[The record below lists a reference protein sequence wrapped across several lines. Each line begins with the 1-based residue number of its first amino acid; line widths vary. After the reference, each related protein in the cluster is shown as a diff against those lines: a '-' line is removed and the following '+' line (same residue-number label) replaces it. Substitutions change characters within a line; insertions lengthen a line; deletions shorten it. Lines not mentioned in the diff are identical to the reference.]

1 MLLFHGRRKEAMVQ
15 PREKIHSMANIL
27 RLGCDG
33 RLGMIV
39 PLFAQRLRVPHP
51 LLVVAGKR
59 AIFWGVL
66 FEWFDRLLNDHWYP
80 RLLLSVESRAIW
92 PLLLNHIH
100 SE

>member
-39 PLFAQRLRVPHP
+39 PLFSQPVPVPHP
-51 LLVVAGKR
+51 LLVVIGNSAFLGD
-59 AIFWGVL
+59 L
-66 FEWFDRLLNDHWYP
+66 FESFDRLLIIVGILYCF
-80 RLLLSVESRAIW
+80 V
-92 PLLLNHIH
+92 
-100 SE
+100 